1 MSQSAGRKSCDVAC
15 YFNTLTQILTMQ
27 CNFTPFQKMLHQG
40 QTRDFITVE
49 NNFCHAN
56 CILLFFFASIFAY
69 LFLYK
74 PYLFIKP
81 LIKVL

>member
-27 CNFTPFQKMLHQG
+27 CNVTPFQKMLHQG

-49 NNFCHAN
+49 NNLFHAN
-56 CILLFFFASIFAY
+56 CMLLSFV
-69 LFLYK
+69 LFLYTVNHIL
-74 PYLFIKP
+74 Y
-81 LIKVL
+81 

>member
-1 MSQSAGRKSCDVAC
+1 MSQSAGRKKWDVAC

-27 CNFTPFQKMLHQG
+27 CNVTPFQKMLHQG

-56 CILLFFFASIFAY
+56 CMLLFFLQVY
-69 LFLYK
+69 LHICFYINHI
-74 PYLFIKP
+74 YL
-81 LIKVL
+81 LNL